1 MSFLLDTNV
10 LSELRK
16 DRRCDP
22 NVAAWALSVPRS
34 SLHTSLLVLGEIR
47 RGVERVRRKDQGQAR
62 VLEGWLE
69 QVRRTFAGRILGLD
83 EAVVDLWGRMDVPDP
98 VPVVDGLLAAT
109 ARRHELVLVTR
120 NVADVRRT
128 GARLLNPFEPAG

>member
-1 MSFLLDTNV
+1 MSYLLDTNV

-16 DRRCDP
+16 GRRCDAS
-22 NVAAWALSVPRS
+22 VSRWALSVPRS

-83 EAVVDLWGRMDVPDP
+83 EAVVDLWGRLDVPDP

-109 ARRHELVLVTR
+109 ARRHDLVLVTR

>member
-1 MSFLLDTNV
+1 LSYLLDTNV

-16 DRRCDP
+16 GRRCDP
-22 NVAAWALSVPRS
+22 NVAGWARSAPRS
-34 SLHTSLLVLGEIR
+34 TLHISLLVLGEIR
-47 RGVERVRRKDQGQAR
+47 RGVERVRRKDRSQAR

-109 ARRHELVLVTR
+109 ARRHDGR
-120 NVADVRRT
+120 RCDPNVADVRRT